1 LPDFCYKG
9 RVNLILFAAEE
20 VGPEGVLLK
29 KKDPRAEHLVKVLRK
44 KPGDDFDAGL
54 LGGNIGTGR
63 LRAVNADGTLCCDL
77 HLPSPPP
84 PRLPLRV
91 AVGFPRPI
99 QLRRLLRD
107 LSNLGVAAID
117 LLATDRGEKSY
128 RDTTLLTD
136 GGARAALIEGA
147 AQARDTLLPL
157 LATWPSLDAWLA
169 ARPWSD
175 PAATAGADAAILLA
189 APDNVDPQGSF
200 SALKTG
206 AAAAVIAVGA
216 ERGWSDRERA
226 GLESAGFLRL
236 SMGSRALRT
245 ETACVAATV
254 LGMEKIGLLR

>member
-1 LPDFCYKG
+1 MPDFCYKD

-20 VGPEGVLLK
+20 VGPQGVRLP
-29 KKDPRAEHLVKVLRK
+29 KKDLRAEHLVKVLRK
-44 KPGDDFDAGL
+44 KPGEAFDAGL
-54 LGGNIGTGR
+54 LAGNIGTGR
-63 LRAVNADGTLCCDL
+63 LRSVEADGTLVCDL
-77 HLPSPPP
+77 LLPSPPP
-84 PRLPLRV
+84 PRLPLRL

-107 LSNLGVAAID
+107 LANLGVGAID

-147 AQARDTLLPL
+147 AQARDTLLPS

-169 ARPWSD
+169 ARPWAEQ
-175 PAATAGADAAILLA
+175 AAAGSGGAVLLA
-189 APDNVDPQGSF
+189 APDNVDPRGSF
-200 SALKTG
+200 AALRTD
-206 AAAAVIAVGA
+206 AAAAAIAVGA

-226 GLESAGFLRL
+226 LLDAAGFLRL
-236 SMGSRALRT
+236 SMGGRALRT
-245 ETACVAATV
+245 ETACVAAAV